1 MFKPIN
7 ETGNQRS
14 LTRIRPPNNAEG
26 RVGVEQKE
34 KINERIPPRGVLVG
48 FHAPRLLLFMEAG
61 PGLAASGFGRP
72 YRCGLLFYSTD
83 SGLFHPLEERP
94 ALQLDVPLFR
104 NIHPSLWQHTPYG
117 SVDALAR
124 DLLALGRDQSFNGSG
139 LRPDGDTASL
149 LGPSRRGTTQ
159 PTSNEARNRGTQIR
173 RAGAKSGE
181 GTARIHGSRADS
193 RTQQNQ

>member
-7 ETGNQRS
+7 ETRNQSS
-14 LTRIRPPNNAEG
+14 LTRIRPPTMRREG
-26 RVGVEQKE
+26 LTWSRRI
-34 KINERIPPRGVLVG
+34 KINERIPPRVVLVR

-83 SGLFHPLEERP
+83 SGLFHPQEERP

-124 DLLALGRDQSFNGSG
+124 DLLALGGVKGFKGSG
-139 LRPDGDTASL
+139 IRHVGDSVFY
-149 LGPSRRGTTQ
+149 
-159 PTSNEARNRGTQIR
+159 
-173 RAGAKSGE
+173 
-181 GTARIHGSRADS
+181 
-193 RTQQNQ
+193 